1 MVTLSRR
8 SVLKVAAGASVAG
21 LLAACGAT
29 ATPAAVQ
36 TEATTAPT
44 AAAPAATTAPAQTG
58 GKGGELRFIKLA
70 MDKDVEPYFNDTV
83 IPGFQDANPGYTVK
97 VDMSDWGHLGEKLM
111 TSFAGGLA
119 VDMVETG
126 SDWVGPYAAR
136 QQFAPLDDIVASDY
150 QSEIGDFYPDMVDI
164 SRYSEKLMAMPYTID
179 IRTMCYR
186 KDQFEEAGLDP
197 ASAPDT
203 WDDMVAYAGK
213 LVQTDSSGNIT
224 RAGYAMSAATPTD
237 AFFEYWYA
245 LVQNSTD
252 VVVPWGS
259 WKSDDVKLETPEAK
273 EALQFLIDLIN
284 KYKVSPLTGMSTK
297 NPDLSVLS
305 EGIASMH
312 TEGSSIVS
320 NFRRYAPDLIETLG
334 VGKPVQH
341 TARKHYCC
349 PNVYAIG
356 TNTKD
361 FAGAWSLMSYMISKD
376 IMTGMLSPTQT
387 TPPRKSIAADAEY
400 MQDPMLKAFQA
411 VPEQGW
417 GTTTPQATEW
427 PTLENIGNYVQAAIR
442 NEMTVDEA
450 LAKAAE
456 DTKRKIDELVTAV
469 GA

>member
-1 MVTLSRR
+1 MTNLSRR

-29 ATPAAVQ
+29 ATPAPVQ
-36 TEATTAPT
+36 SQP
-44 AAAPAATTAPAQTG
+44 TTAPAAATQAPAQAG
-58 GKGGELRFIKLA
+58 GQGGELRFVKLA
-70 MDKDVEPYFNDTV
+70 MDKDVEAYFNGTV
-83 IPGFQDANPGYTVK
+83 VSAFQEANPGYTVK

-136 QQFAPLDDIVASDY
+136 NQFAPLDDIVSSDY

-164 SRYSEKLMAMPYTID
+164 SRYNEKLMAMPYTLD

-186 KDQFEEAGLDP
+186 KDHFEEVGLDP
-197 ASAPDT
+197 ATGPDT
-203 WDDMVAYAGK
+203 WDDLVTYAIK
-213 LVQTDSSGNIT
+213 LVQADGSGNIT
-224 RAGYAMSAATPTD
+224 RAGYALTAASPTD
-237 AFFEYWYA
+237 ALFEYWYL
-245 LVQNSTD
+245 LVQNGTD

-259 WKSDDVKLETPEAK
+259 WNPDDVKLETPEAK
-273 EALQFLIDLIN
+273 EALQFFIDLIN
-284 KYKVSPLTGMSTK
+284 KHKVSPLTGMSTK
-297 NPDLSVLS
+297 NPDLTALS
-305 EGIASMH
+305 EGIASMQAQ
-312 TEGSSIVS
+312 GSSIVS
-320 NFRRYAPDLIETLG
+320 NFKRYAPDLLPVLG
-334 VGKPVQH
+334 VGKP
-341 TARKHYCC
+341 TMNKARKHYAC

-361 FAGAWSLMSYMISKD
+361 FAGAWSLMSFMISKD
-376 IMTGMLSPTQT
+376 IMTGMLAPTNS

-400 MQDPMLKAFQA
+400 MQDPLLKAFQA
-411 VPEQGW
+411 IPEEGW

-427 PTLENIGNYVQAAIR
+427 PTLENIGNYIQSAIR
-442 NEMTVDEA
+442 EEMTVDEA

-456 DTKRKIDELVTAV
+456 DTKRKIQELVDAV